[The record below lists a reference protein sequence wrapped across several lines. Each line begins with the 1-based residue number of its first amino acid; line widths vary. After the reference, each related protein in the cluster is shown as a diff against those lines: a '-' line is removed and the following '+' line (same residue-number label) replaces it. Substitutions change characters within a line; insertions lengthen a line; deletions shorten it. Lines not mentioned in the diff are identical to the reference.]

1 MNIIFD
7 FKGKKYG
14 VVSLGEVMM
23 RFSPPTNEM
32 IVQGDVF
39 EKQIGG
45 SELNVVAG
53 IESLGRRSAIITKI
67 PDNELGRFVKRQVR
81 SHGVSDDY
89 LIYDSSIDKRLGIYY
104 YEYGAHPRKP
114 RVIYD
119 RKHSSFTTLQFHE
132 IPEEVFEET
141 EIFHLSGVTLGLS
154 QEIRDISVDLIKAFK
169 EKGALISF
177 DVNFRATLWTEE
189 EARESI
195 EKILPY
201 IDILF
206 ASEETFRKMFKK
218 EGSLRE
224 IQRNFAE
231 EFDIQVIA
239 TTQRTVVS
247 PKKHDFGS
255 LVYHKERDCF
265 FAEEP
270 YSKIDV
276 VDRIGSGDAY
286 LSGALFGIL
295 KHNNLEKAMEYGN
308 AMSVLKN
315 TILGDLCVVDLQ
327 MVDNVIK
334 EHKNKGSFSEMT
346 R

>member
-1 MNIIFD
+1 MANIFE
-7 FKGKKYG
+7 FKNKKYG

-32 IVQGDVF
+32 IVQGDIF

-45 SELNVVAG
+45 SELNVIAG
-53 IESLGRRSAIITKI
+53 IESLGKRSAIITKI

-89 LIYDSSIDKRLGIYY
+89 LIYDNSPEKRLGIYY

-119 RKHSSFTTLQFHE
+119 RKHSSFTTLNFSE
-132 IPEEVFEET
+132 VAEEVFEEA

-154 QEIRDISVDLIKAFK
+154 EEIRNLSVELIKKFK

-177 DVNFRATLWTEE
+177 DVNFRATLWKEE
-189 EARESI
+189 EAREAI

-201 IDILF
+201 VDILF
-206 ASEETFRKMFKK
+206 ASEETFRKMFKM
-218 EGSLRE
+218 EGSLRD
-224 IQRNFAE
+224 IQRNFAKAY
-231 EFDIQVIA
+231 DIEVIG
-239 TTQRTVVS
+239 TTQRNVVS
-247 PKKHDFGS
+247 PKKHDFS
-255 LVYHKERDCF
+255 SIVYQKNRDCF
-265 FAEEP
+265 FSEEP
-270 YSKIDV
+270 YLQIDV
-276 VDRIGSGDAY
+276 IDRIGSGDAY

-295 KHNNLEKAMEYGN
+295 KYNDLEKAMEYGN

-315 TILGDLCVVDLQ
+315 TILGDLCSVDLN
-327 MVDNVIK
+327 MVENVIK
-334 EHKNKGSFSEMT
+334 EHKNKGSYAELS